1 MIKNTL
7 VANEK
12 VTLND
17 SKVTLLKEHFPSCFT
32 RDGEFD
38 IEKFRQIMV
47 DNFTVINEGYGLQ
60 FLGKTYARYVSQL
73 ETETVIQ
80 PDVAHNKK
88 SGNATSENIYISGD
102 NIDALK
108 HMLQSYEKSV
118 KCIYIDPPY
127 NTGSDDFAYTDDFKL
142 TPEILQEK
150 LSLTKEQAERVLDL
164 TTRNSSS
171 HSAWLMFMYP
181 RLILARG
188 LLKEDGVIFISI
200 DDNEQ
205 ANLKLICD
213 EVFGEENYVN
223 QFAWVSNITG
233 RQISGSGAAKTWES
247 VLVYA
252 KNIDL
257 VDSFLINVEFAK
269 NRMSFTYKGFEKDI
283 REDEYGKFAVGD
295 TLYNHNRKFNEETR
309 PNLVFSIFYN
319 PKTGEIVPRKVNKT
333 GFIEI
338 KPHKNGDGTH
348 KYHAWRWSDQ
358 KISNESYNLIVLP
371 TTDGGYE
378 IYTKIRDFTTTVL
391 KDLITNISNGNDEL
405 QYLFGGKRYFS
416 YPKSVDLM
424 TVLLS
429 SVSDPN
435 ALILDF
441 FSGSATT
448 AHAVMQM
455 NVKDEADGKEGKR
468 KYILVQLPEVV
479 ESNSEAEKAGFKTIC
494 DIGMARIEKAAEKIR
509 NEYPETKVDLG
520 FKHFTL
526 EHLSQKTITELEHFD
541 PNEQTLTA
549 DNSMLKKFGTPTV
562 LATWLVRDS
571 YGFTAVPQKLQLDS
585 YEAYTCGHHL
595 YLIDSDFSDKA
606 LVALCKKYE
615 EDSSFVFTHVV
626 VFGYSF
632 TMTMLSALKANLQSY
647 KDSEK
652 NLNITFDIRY

>member
-1 MIKNTL
+1 MEIFVFSECKMIKNTI
-7 VANEK
+7 VSNEK
-12 VTLND
+12 VILND
-17 SKVTLLKEHFPSCFT
+17 SKIALLKEHFPGCFT

-38 IEKFRQIMV
+38 IEKFRQIMA
-47 DNFTVINEGYGLQ
+47 DNFTVINEGYSLQ

-102 NIDALK
+102 NLDALK

-188 LLKEDGVIFISI
+188 LLKEDGIIFISI

-205 ANLKLICD
+205 ANLKLLCD
-213 EVFGEENYVN
+213 EVFGEENFVGNFIWRKKEGGGQTKEAFVIEHEY
-223 QFAWVSNITG
+223 I
-233 RQISGSGAAKTWES
+233 
-247 VLVYA
+247 LVYSRQKNFTWIEQIEKRNKSEFNKKDQSGIFKTTKLA
-252 KNIDL
+252 KWGNSARKEDRESMYFPLLAPDKKKIYPIAPDGNPGRWRVGKERMNEIITNKL
-257 VDSFLINVEFAK
+257 LYWEEK
-269 NRMSFTYKGFEKDI
+269 NGKWIPYEKEYFNDQDKILKERSILYDI
-283 REDEYGKFAVGD
+283 GN
-295 TLYNHNRKFNEETR
+295 T
-309 PNLVFSIFYN
+309 
-319 PKTGEIVPRKVNKT
+319 
-333 GFIEI
+333 
-338 KPHKNGDGTH
+338 GDGT
-348 KYHAWRWSDQ
+348 D
-358 KISNESYNLIVLP
+358 EL
-371 TTDGGYE
+371 TDLFG
-378 IYTKIRDFTTTVL
+378 R
-391 KDLITNISNGNDEL
+391 KDLFANPKPVELVECFINHTSISDD
-405 QYLFGGKRYFS
+405 
-416 YPKSVDLM
+416 V
-424 TVLLS
+424 
-429 SVSDPN
+429 
-435 ALILDF
+435 ILDF

-479 ESNSEAEKAGFKTIC
+479 KSNSEAEKAGFKTIC

-652 NLNITFDIRY
+652 NLNITFDVRY

>member
-1 MIKNTL
+1 MEIFVFSECKMIKNTI
-7 VANEK
+7 VSNEK
-12 VTLND
+12 VILND
-17 SKVTLLKEHFPSCFT
+17 SKIALLKEHFPGCFT

-38 IEKFRQIMV
+38 IEKFRQIMA
-47 DNFTVINEGYGLQ
+47 DNFTVINEGYSLQ

-102 NIDALK
+102 NLDALK

-118 KCIYIDPPY
+118 KSIYIDPPY

-188 LLKEDGVIFISI
+188 LLKEDGIIFISI

-205 ANLKLICD
+205 ANLKLLCD
-213 EVFGEENYVN
+213 EVFGEENFVGNFIWRKKEGGGQTKEAFVIEHEY
-223 QFAWVSNITG
+223 I
-233 RQISGSGAAKTWES
+233 
-247 VLVYA
+247 LVYSRQKNFTWIEQIEKRNKSEFNKKDQSGIFKTTKLA
-252 KNIDL
+252 KWGNSARKEDRESMYFPLLAPDKKKIYPIAPDGNPGRWRVGKERMNEIITNKL
-257 VDSFLINVEFAK
+257 LYWEEK
-269 NRMSFTYKGFEKDI
+269 NGKWIPYEKEYFNDQDKILKERSILYDI
-283 REDEYGKFAVGD
+283 GN
-295 TLYNHNRKFNEETR
+295 T
-309 PNLVFSIFYN
+309 
-319 PKTGEIVPRKVNKT
+319 
-333 GFIEI
+333 
-338 KPHKNGDGTH
+338 GDGT
-348 KYHAWRWSDQ
+348 D
-358 KISNESYNLIVLP
+358 EL
-371 TTDGGYE
+371 TDLFG
-378 IYTKIRDFTTTVL
+378 R
-391 KDLITNISNGNDEL
+391 KDLFANPKPVELVECFINHTSISDD
-405 QYLFGGKRYFS
+405 
-416 YPKSVDLM
+416 V
-424 TVLLS
+424 
-429 SVSDPN
+429 
-435 ALILDF
+435 ILDF

-479 ESNSEAEKAGFKTIC
+479 KSNSEAEKAGFKTIC

-652 NLNITFDIRY
+652 NLNITFDVRY

>member
-17 SKVTLLKEHFPSCFT
+17 SKVTLLKENFPGCFT

-142 TPEILQEK
+142 TQEILQEK

-205 ANLKLICD
+205 TNLKLICD
-213 EVFGEENYVN
+213 EVFGEENFVGNFIWRKKEGGGQTKEAFVIEHEY
-223 QFAWVSNITG
+223 I
-233 RQISGSGAAKTWES
+233 
-247 VLVYA
+247 LVYSRQKNFTWIEQIEKRNKSEFNKKDQSGIFKTTKLA
-252 KNIDL
+252 KWGNSARKEDRESMYFPLLAPDKKKIYPIAPDGNPGRWRVGKERMNEIITNKL
-257 VDSFLINVEFAK
+257 LYWEEK
-269 NRMSFTYKGFEKDI
+269 NGKWIPYEKEYFNDQDKILKERSILYDI
-283 REDEYGKFAVGD
+283 GN
-295 TLYNHNRKFNEETR
+295 T
-309 PNLVFSIFYN
+309 
-319 PKTGEIVPRKVNKT
+319 
-333 GFIEI
+333 
-338 KPHKNGDGTH
+338 GDGT
-348 KYHAWRWSDQ
+348 D
-358 KISNESYNLIVLP
+358 EL
-371 TTDGGYE
+371 TDLFG
-378 IYTKIRDFTTTVL
+378 R
-391 KDLITNISNGNDEL
+391 KDLFANPKPVELVECFINHTSISDD
-405 QYLFGGKRYFS
+405 
-416 YPKSVDLM
+416 V
-424 TVLLS
+424 
-429 SVSDPN
+429 
-435 ALILDF
+435 ILDF

-479 ESNSEAEKAGFKTIC
+479 KSNSEAEKAGFKTIC

-652 NLNITFDIRY
+652 NLNITFDVRY